1 MPEHIREN
9 ISAPPE
15 VQTVVVVVEVA
26 AVAAVA
32 AKGVPVAVAA
42 MVAAGGALLC
52 RGRRA
57 VRDFRDDYYLP
68 IFRQI

>member
-9 ISAPPE
+9 IAAPPE
-15 VQTVVVVVEVA
+15 VQTVVVVVE
-26 AVAAVA
+26 VAAVA

-57 VRDFRDDYYLP
+57 VRDSGLVSYCRIYYP
-68 IFRQI
+68 

>member
-1 MPEHIREN
+1 MRIKYATMEDL
-9 ISAPPE
+9 
-15 VQTVVVVVEVA
+15 A

-42 MVAAGGALLC
+42 MVAAVGALLC

-57 VRDFRDDYYLP
+57 VRDSCLVSYCRIYYP
-68 IFRQI
+68 